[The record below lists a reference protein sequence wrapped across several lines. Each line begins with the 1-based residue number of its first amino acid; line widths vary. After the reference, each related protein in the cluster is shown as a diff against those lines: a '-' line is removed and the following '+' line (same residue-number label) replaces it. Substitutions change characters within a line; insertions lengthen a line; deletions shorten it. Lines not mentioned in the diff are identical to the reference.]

1 SEMESLLFRITI
13 NSNQPE
19 NLVQFYSA
27 LGFNFSLKNVDKGSK
42 IWSGHLNKIEMEIF
56 GIPESFSV
64 RSPSVQFSFQVHNIE
79 KIVETIRPMGVQ
91 IMMEPLQ
98 VAAGVMCFLMDPD
111 GRSVEL
117 LERK

>member
-1 SEMESLLFRITI
+1 MESLLFRITI

-27 LGFNFSLKNVDKGSK
+27 LGFHFSLKKVEKGSK
-42 IWSGHLNKIEMEIF
+42 IWIGQLAEIEMEIF
-56 GIPESFSV
+56 GIPESFSA
-64 RSPSVQFSFQVHNIE
+64 RSPSVQFSFRVKNINQIVE
-79 KIVETIRPMGVQ
+79 KIRPTGVQ
-91 IMMEPLQ
+91 IMMEPLE

-117 LERK
+117 LESK